1 MGLLKNVGAGFGFP
15 EALPETRYGAFFNS
29 AIFVFTENVRISPK
43 GNAVC
48 IENPPSLPVRQ
59 RKQRRK
65 A

>member
-43 GNAVC
+43 GMWYA
-48 IENPPSLPVRQ
+48 
-59 RKQRRK
+59 
-65 A
+65 